1 MMELDGFSRWN
12 RERQISPNWANV
24 GFHHLYSSCTEDA
37 GETPTAWASAF
48 PGPSPDGYTKLHRT
62 KSVPSYSAIGVAWR
76 CPLRNVGWPIPFPFV
91 VNTPAETQYKVLI
104 DWCTLSITCCSSI
117 ILVNLAGNQLVN
129 HTTNPNLCQPISG
142 TNLIVHLCTSSNQ
155 RSGRDGIQELK
166 AHPFF
171 NGSTL
176 YIRRWVDPNFQ
187 IFRAGQRGENLVNCF
202 HIFWKDDFV
211 CNAQFIIASYSF

>member
-155 RSGRDGIQELK
+155 RSSEMVFKNWRLIHSSMAQLFTFVVEWIPISK
-166 AHPFF
+166 Y
-171 NGSTL
+171 S
-176 YIRRWVDPNFQ
+176 V
-187 IFRAGQRGENLVNCF
+187 RAKEEK
-202 HIFWKDDFV
+202 IW
-211 CNAQFIIASYSF
+211 